1 MAGVKRVATIM
12 AQTSVVVKGIE
23 RKVKEL
29 GYEVTSL
36 VGEFER
42 TAILDQVL
50 LETERTPIFITYLP
64 MGIADN
70 QYLMKGLMDI
80 CGIVEAAGKR
90 MMLIGEANE
99 HQSLMNKLPQISK
112 CKWVNRPVDMN
123 SLEDLLNEMSG
134 NAPAAPAKP
143 AEKKKRILI
152 VDDDPSYAKMVREW
166 IKDKYR
172 VDIVTAGMQAITFLV
187 KVPPEEKVDMIL
199 LDYEMPIVDGPQV
212 LQMLRQEP
220 ATAGIPVMF
229 LTGIGTREA
238 VGRVMELKPDGYV
251 LKSITR
257 EDLLKTLASKLH
269 G

>member
-1 MAGVKRVATIM
+1 MAEVKRVATIM

-36 VGEFER
+36 VGEFET
-42 TAILDQVL
+42 TAILDQVRA
-50 LETERTPIFITYLP
+50 ETKRTPIFITYLP

-70 QYLMKGLMDI
+70 QNLLKGLMDI
-80 CGIVEAAGKR
+80 CGLVEAAGKH

-99 HQSLMNKLPQISK
+99 HQELLDKLPQISM

-123 SLEDLLNEMSG
+123 SLEKLLEEMNG
-134 NAPAAPAKP
+134 NAPVAAQDV
-143 AEKKKRILI
+143 KKKRILI

-238 VGRVMELKPDGYV
+238 VGRVMELKPDGYI